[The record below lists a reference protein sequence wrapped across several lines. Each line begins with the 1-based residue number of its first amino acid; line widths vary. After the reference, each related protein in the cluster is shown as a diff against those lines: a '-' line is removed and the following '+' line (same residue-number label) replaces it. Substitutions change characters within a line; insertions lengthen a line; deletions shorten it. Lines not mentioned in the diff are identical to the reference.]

1 MTSWRRWA
9 ATPQPSA
16 VRTSSTAGRT
26 GDPEAAAIL
35 ARFAWWT
42 AVGVANLVAVLDP
55 DVVVL
60 GGGLIEA
67 ADLWLD
73 DTRRLLPEVLVA
85 SEHRVLPRLEAAV
98 HGSAAAAIGAALLAR
113 DPA

>member
-1 MTSWRRWA
+1 M
-9 ATPQPSA
+9 
-16 VRTSSTAGRT
+16 
-26 GDPEAAAIL
+26 

-73 DTRRLLPEVLVA
+73 ETRRRLPEVLVA
-85 SEHRVLPRLEAAV
+85 SEHRVLPRVEAAV
-98 HGSAAAAIGAALLAR
+98 HGTEAAAMGAALLAR